1 MMQVFKHLS
10 TYHIKKEVF
19 CYTFALIVFPN
30 LYSDLVKMVRP
41 VIILAT
47 ETGQQIDVPKEDR
60 IVNEIIE
67 NEDYIHYC
75 DFPAVNLRNQFR
87 MFNSTTAYSFL
98 C

>member
-1 MMQVFKHLS
+1 MMQVFRCLS

-47 ETGQQIDVPKEDR
+47 S
-60 IVNEIIE
+60 
-67 NEDYIHYC
+67 
-75 DFPAVNLRNQFR
+75 NL
-87 MFNSTTAYSFL
+87 SFSSL
-98 C
+98 SEYPIA